1 MSKILKENNP
11 DKIKEYL
18 TKASDK
24 EKNELLLLS
33 IKRRKSL
40 EIVKLILE
48 GGANPNYEDK
58 KHRSALQYLAL
69 INNDTEVLATLL
81 DFGADPNCNYGG
93 VSPIFLNLNG
103 KKVDKNVIDVLL
115 KNGADVNYHKHTG
128 YTPFHLLCKQK
139 NITMEEIKLFL
150 KFNTD
155 INLQSDDIQNQ
166 IYSPFRLILENS
178 GKEDIIMFF
187 LENGADPNDNASL
200 FHAIKID
207 ASLQIIKSMVDHGAE
222 INTTLE
228 SGQTPPL
235 HMCINNKEPNIL
247 KYLISKGVNI
257 NVKMFQRTLLEFLCY
272 EGDKK
277 KKFIEA
283 ILDTD
288 VELDINAGR
297 FSTPLMEYVKNDFDK
312 KLFVKFLNKG
322 AALENFYYRNTQG
335 VLSYY
340 CYNKNFKKEN
350 FQEIY
355 ELTKSSENI
364 RSILK
369 DALSVAI
376 KKSPNSEM
384 IEFVLSYFEENP
396 LTEEEKFQILME
408 SLYDV
413 EFLENIKYMIET
425 KNFPV
430 EYDLE
435 SNRENALFV
444 AMVGCERLDLV
455 YYLLNCVTRFDKP
468 VDMQYYEI
476 SNQEFLLQH
485 HFLKLLF
492 GYPHAY
498 SFQFDS
504 LGEKWQLTQYQLLKR
519 GLEVGL
525 DPNLQTPDDGFH
537 ALMFLG
543 NIKYDVALK
552 CAKLL
557 IRYGANP
564 FLTNKEGESF
574 FTYPPINEKLHQGV
588 KNYLSIVN
596 DFQQLL
602 HREENTDL
610 EIKTV
615 GNQTINVHSLILL
628 NRLDN
633 GLSVEQIIECFSNYK
648 KNDLMNFLNWVYSGY
663 ASFEGK
669 KEIQQN
675 SLKIALE
682 LNFTEKQ
689 FNDKSYLRGLLFDLN
704 KLFIDQN
711 SKDFTILVP
720 IEKEKVDEMEDEK
733 EKEEEKE
740 EQEEILKEIKAHKII
755 LQARSELF
763 RGLFSSISES
773 ENKVKDYTGKQF
785 KTLEILIDFI
795 YTNKIKK
802 KMIEE
807 EILMEL
813 DDVMEYYQLSK
824 HSVFKEQRKK
834 AKNYNR
840 QLLQERL
847 NKIINN

>member
-69 INNDTEVLATLL
+69 INNDTEVLVTLL

-115 KNGADVNYHKHTG
+115 KNGADVNYHK
-128 YTPFHLLCKQK
+128 
-139 NITMEEIKLFL
+139 
-150 KFNTD
+150 
-155 INLQSDDIQNQ
+155 
-166 IYSPFRLILENS
+166 
-178 GKEDIIMFF
+178 
-187 LENGADPNDNASL
+187 DNASL

-207 ASLQIIKSMVDHGAE
+207 VPLQIIKSMVDHGAE

-247 KYLISKGVNI
+247 KYLISKGVDI

-283 ILDTD
+283 ILDAD

-369 DALSVAI
+369 DALSVVI
-376 KKSPNSEM
+376 KKSPNSET
-384 IEFVLSYFEENP
+384 IEFVLSYFEEKP

-455 YYLLNCVTRFDKP
+455 YYLLSCVTRFDKP
-468 VDMQYYEI
+468 VDVQYYEI
-476 SNQEFLLQH
+476 SSQEYLLQH

-498 SFQFDS
+498 SFRFDS

-525 DPNLQTPDDGFH
+525 DPNLQDPDDGFP

-557 IRYGANP
+557 IRYGADP

-704 KLFIDQN
+704 KLFLDQN

-733 EKEEEKE
+733 EKEEGKEEQE

-785 KTLEILIDFI
+785 KTLEILINFI